1 MDDNQ
6 RTDQPSLIQNLQQH
20 IYEQGLEIA
29 LDLLF
34 PALLAIL
41 FAYVNHVVKNNIT
54 PYLKQ
59 IAEKIQS
66 DRKNRPAFNPDQEA
80 KIKEYMQDM
89 LSDHDI
95 DRVSLFFL
103 DNPSV
108 QNGLIKADSFTLWI
122 AAKKSIGNVSE
133 TSNELSFAFVSEEI
147 NRLAENDQKIASYNK
162 IEDGRVCL
170 VWLRD
175 RKTTKYSFYRTDK
188 FGFLLI
194 EKTGNGFRLFNN
206 IKYFIGRKSFDCLD
220 HCNKIDQIIGE
231 SVA

>member
-1 MDDNQ
+1 MDNQ
-6 RTDQPSLIQNLQQH
+6 RTDQPSLFQSLQRH
-20 IYEQGLEIA
+20 IYEQGLEVA
-29 LDLLF
+29 VDLLF
-34 PALLAIL
+34 PVLVTIL

-66 DRKNRPAFNPDQEA
+66 DRKNRPTFNPDQEA
-80 KIKEYMQDM
+80 KIKEYMRAM
-89 LSDHDI
+89 LAEPDI

-103 DNPSV
+103 DNPCV
-108 QNGLIKADSFTLWI
+108 YNGLIKADSFTLWI
-122 AAKKSIGNVSE
+122 AAKKSVGSVSE
-133 TSNELSFAFVSEEI
+133 PNNELSFAFVSEEI
-147 NRLAENDQKIASYNK
+147 NRLAENGQKIASYNK

-194 EKTGNGFRLFNN
+194 EKVGNGFRLFNN
-206 IKYFIGRKSFDCLD
+206 IKYFIGGKSLD
-220 HCNKIDQIIGE
+220 YLDYCNKIDQIIGE
-231 SVA
+231 SAT